1 MLLCNIYE
9 ELTDIVCVSDVGFC
23 AWADVNA
30 LVIMASRGQA
40 FARLL
45 AI

>member
-1 MLLCNIYE
+1 MLLFSIYK
-9 ELTDIVCVSDVGFC
+9 ELTDIIYISNVGFC

-30 LVIMASRGQA
+30 LVMMASRGWA
-40 FARLL
+40 FARMP

>member
-1 MLLCNIYE
+1 MLLFSIYE

-30 LVIMASRGQA
+30 LVMMAT
-40 FARLL
+40 RLL